1 MRNILMAAAIV
12 MVLAV
17 QTWAGVGPGT
27 IETSLGGTFHLS
39 PEPWELNANMYLV
52 YYLSPML
59 GFGPFWEVQK
69 MGDMDVDAVT
79 PAGDPITVT
88 YKFSWHYRVGLFG
101 KMYLPVTMADGKFTP
116 YIAAGFG
123 LVSLPKPW
131 EEWADALEEET
142 ENKMG
147 YFGELSFDYWM
158 TDSWTIWG
166 GIRGFKVSADED
178 TYFDMAER
186 DLSEFQTQIL
196 VGVSHFLMMD

>member
-1 MRNILMAAAIV
+1 MRNIIIAAAIV

-39 PEPWELNANMYLV
+39 PEPWEVNANMYLV

-59 GFGPFWEVQK
+59 GFGPYWEVQK
-69 MGDMDVDAVT
+69 MGDMDIDEEICGV
-79 PAGDPITVT
+79 PIQGT
-88 YKFSWHYRVGLFG
+88 YKSSWHYRLGIFG
-101 KMYLPVTMADGKFTP
+101 KMYLPVTMAGGKMMP
-116 YIAAGFG
+116 YIAGGVGIA
-123 LVSLPKPW
+123 SLPKPAA
-131 EEWADALEEET
+131 EWADMFEEET

-158 TDSWTIWG
+158 TESWTLWV
-166 GIRGFKVSADED
+166 GIRGSKVSGDED
-178 TYFDMAER
+178 TYFDLAGR
-186 DLSEFQTQIL
+186 DLTEFRTEIL